1 MQINT
6 KTKIQ
11 LFKPVEDL
19 DFTDDFM
26 FCTVLEEHKDIC
38 KEIIELLLNIRVA
51 DIEQVNK
58 QQSFKPRYETKG
70 IRLDVFVKDSERVID
85 LEMQTKIPPA
95 IEKRVRYYQS
105 VMDISELERGK
116 GYDEVKDS
124 YVVFLCLKDPFRDK
138 YPIYTLKQTIEEN
151 PGIDYNDGRHVV
163 FFNAA
168 AYKDATSEKI
178 KSFLEY
184 LSTKVSKDELTD
196 KIDNI
201 VSSTKIKEEF
211 GRNYMIA
218 NMRDIMMK
226 KQAFN
231 EGLAE
236 GLAEGKQ
243 SSKIETARNLLVE
256 KLPLDQVARCTEL
269 PLETVEQLAKEIK
282 QLHSN

>member
-1 MQINT
+1 MAT
-6 KTKIQ
+6 TF
-11 LFKPVEDL
+11 LF
-19 DFTDDFM
+19 
-26 FCTVLEEHKDIC
+26 
-38 KEIIELLLNIRVA
+38 
-51 DIEQVNK
+51 
-58 QQSFKPRYETKG
+58 
-70 IRLDVFVKDSERVID
+70 
-85 LEMQTKIPPA
+85 
-95 IEKRVRYYQS
+95 
-105 VMDISELERGK
+105 
-116 GYDEVKDS
+116 
-124 YVVFLCLKDPFRDK
+124 
-138 YPIYTLKQTIEEN
+138 PIYTLKQTIEEN

-236 GLAEGKQ
+236 GKQ
-243 SSKIETARNLLVE
+243 SSKIETARNFLME
-256 KLPLDQVARCTEL
+256 NLPLDQVARCTEL